1 MSIGDS
7 RKPHFC
13 DCGWNGHC
21 DCALWITRAK
31 GSSPYVRGFVRKDA
45 AESST
50 HAAHLWPCAERR
62 ASGPPKHSISGHV
75 RKEEAAL
82 GSRAEHLWPCAERRG
97 RIGHESATSVAL
109 CGKTSIGRTKQSVSG
124 HVRKDE
130 AALGTKAAH
139 LWPCA
144 ERRRPIGRES
154 PASVALCGKTRAKT
168 AGAGRGRIGTDRGQG
183 PVRSRPRRS
192 RDTGAGQLARGRT
205 GSSQEVRTGSAS
217 RSWAATRGSY
227 DVQARQRLAYSPR
240 AATSSSWLP
249 NSAIRPSMTTAI
261 RSASCAVCRRWAM
274 ATTVRPSSRAAIDPS
289 R

>member
-1 MSIGDS
+1 
-7 RKPHFC
+7 
-13 DCGWNGHC
+13 
-21 DCALWITRAK
+21 
-31 GSSPYVRGFVRKDA
+31 VRKDA

-50 HAAHLWPCAERR
+50 YAAHLWPCAERR
-62 ASGPPKHSISGHV
+62 ASGPPKQSISGHV

-82 GSRAEHLWPCAERRG
+82 GRKAEHLWPCAERR
-97 RIGHESATSVAL
+97 A
-109 CGKTSIGRTKQSVSG
+109 SG
-124 HVRKDE
+124 APSR
-130 AALGTKAAH
+130 
-139 LWPCA
+139 
-144 ERRRPIGRES
+144 
-154 PASVALCGKTRAKT
+154 ASLAMCGKTRPHWARKPRISGLVRKDASKGRT
-168 AGAGRGRIGTDRGQG
+168 KAQHLWPYAERREQRTGAAGRGRIGTERGQG

>member
-1 MSIGDS
+1 MSNGAS

-13 DCGWNGHC
+13 DCGWNGHR
-21 DCALWITRAK
+21 DCALWITSR
-31 GSSPYVRGFVRKDA
+31 PRGGQ
-45 AESST
+45 
-50 HAAHLWPCAERR
+50 AHLCPWPRAERCGRIQYVRR
-62 ASGPPKHSISGHV
+62 AS
-75 RKEEAAL
+75 L
-82 GSRAEHLWPCAERRG
+82 
-97 RIGHESATSVAL
+97 AL

-144 ERRRPIGRES
+144 ERREQRTPG
-154 PASVALCGKTRAKT
+154 V
-168 AGAGRGRIGTDRGQG
+168 GRGARGHGQRGMARTEGQG